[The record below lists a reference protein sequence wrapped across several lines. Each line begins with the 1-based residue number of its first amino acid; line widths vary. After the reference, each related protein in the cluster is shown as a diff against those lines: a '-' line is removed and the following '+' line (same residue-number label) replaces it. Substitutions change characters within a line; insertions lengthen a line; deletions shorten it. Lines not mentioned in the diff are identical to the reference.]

1 MKGML
6 TDKDKRIAYALY
18 KTYPELTQNDLADF
32 VSKIK
37 NTSINQGEM
46 SCILKEQS
54 EKGEITDLDSV
65 LTEGISFLK
74 TLPDY
79 RK

>member
-6 TDKDKRIAYALY
+6 TDKDKRLSYALY
-18 KTYPELTQNDLADF
+18 KTYPKVTQNDLADF
-32 VSKIK
+32 FSKIK
-37 NTSINQGEM
+37 DTSINQGEM

-65 LTEGISFLK
+65 LIEGISFFK

-79 RK
+79 R